1 MVKTKNRE
9 IKDSFKFDINSYRK
23 EKHKYEPSNI
33 CEMPIK
39 WNRAENFNVYDDK
52 GNKWID
58 TTSGIFVANA
68 GHSNPKIKDAIKNQL
83 DKNLMFAYQ
92 YNTDLRYQFVQKLLD
107 ISPNHFDKVV
117 LLNSGSEA
125 TDAAYRLIKLWAK
138 KNNKKYII
146 TFTGSYHGR
155 VLGSDL
161 LCGNKNST
169 DWANINDND
178 IVFLEFPYEEQ
189 ELNLDDLPPIDEIA
203 AFFMETYQGWGACFY
218 PQQYIDRLY
227 KISRDNNILF
237 CFDEV
242 QAGFYRMGTLYG
254 YQTYGNYEPDI
265 ITVGK
270 GLTSSLPLS
279 AVISKKE
286 IIDCDSSANLSS
298 THAGNTVCC
307 AAGLANLEF
316 LTEESF
322 QNELREKCEYFEAK
336 CNSLLKYNIVKKVNV
351 RGLIAGIILDDVDTT
366 SKIVESCIRQGIL
379 VMSTKRESI
388 KLGPPLTITLEA
400 LKEVFE
406 VLETYIWS
414 NTK

>member
-9 IKDSFKFDINSYRK
+9 ITDSFLFDIDSYRK

-39 WNRAENFNVYDDK
+39 WSRAENFNVYDDK

-58 TTSGIFVANA
+58 TTSGIFVANS
-68 GHSNPKIKDAIKNQL
+68 GHSNPKIKKAIKNQL
-83 DKNLMFAYQ
+83 DNNLMFAYQ
-92 YNTDLRYQFVQKLLD
+92 YNTDIRYKFVEKLLD
-107 ISPNHFDKVV
+107 ISPNHFDKLV

-138 KNNKKYII
+138 KNKKKYIV

-161 LCGNKNST
+161 MGGNKNST
-169 DWANINDND
+169 DWSNMSDDEI
-178 IVFLEFPYEEQ
+178 IFLEFPYEEQ
-189 ELNLDDLPPIDEIA
+189 ELNLNDLPPLNEIA
-203 AFFMETYQGWGACFY
+203 AFFLETYQGWGACFY
-218 PQQYIDRLY
+218 PQRYIDKLY
-227 KISRDNNILF
+227 KISKENNILF

-242 QAGFYRMGTLYG
+242 QSGFYRMGTLYG
-254 YQTYGNYEPDI
+254 YQTYGNYEPDL

-279 AVISKKE
+279 AVISRKE
-286 IIDCDSSANLSS
+286 IIDIDSSANLSS

-322 QNELREKCEYFEAK
+322 QSELREKCEYFEAK
-336 CNSLLKYNIVKKVNV
+336 CNSLLKYDIVTKVNV
-351 RGLIAGIILDDVDTT
+351 RGMVAGIILDDVDTT
-366 SKIVESCIRQGIL
+366 SKIVEKCIMDGIL
-379 VMSTKRESI
+379 VMSTKRESV
-388 KLGPPLTITLEA
+388 KLGPPLTITLDA

-406 VLETYIWS
+406 VLETYIRS
-414 NTK
+414 NEE

>member
-9 IKDSFKFDINSYRK
+9 ITDSFLFDIDSYRK

-39 WNRAENFNVYDDK
+39 WDRAENFNVFDDK

-68 GHSNPKIKDAIKNQL
+68 GHSNPKIKEAIKNQL
-83 DKNLMFAYQ
+83 DKNLLFAYQ
-92 YNTDLRYQFVQKLLD
+92 YNTNIRYEFVEKLLK
-107 ISPNHFDKVV
+107 ISPNHFNKVV

-125 TDAAYRLIKLWAK
+125 TDATYRLIKGWAK
-138 KNNKKYII
+138 KNNKKYIV

-161 LCGNKNST
+161 MCGDKNST
-169 DWANINDND
+169 KWSNVVDDD
-178 IVFLEFPYEEQ
+178 IVFLDFPYEEQ
-189 ELNLDDLPPIDEIA
+189 ELNVDDLPPLNEIA
-203 AFFMETYQGWGACFY
+203 AFLLETYQGWGAWFY
-218 PQQYIDRLY
+218 PQKYIDKLY
-227 KISRDNNILF
+227 QVSKDNNILF

-279 AVISKKE
+279 AVISRDE
-286 IIDCDSSANLSS
+286 IIDIDSSTNLSS
-298 THAGNTVCC
+298 THAGNTLCC
-307 AAGLANLEF
+307 SAALANLEF
-316 LTEESF
+316 LTDDNFQKELEEKSKF
-322 QNELREKCEYFEAK
+322 VKNKCDELM
-336 CNSLLKYNIVKKVNV
+336 KYDVIKTINV
-351 RGLIAGIILDDVDTT
+351 RGLIVGIILKDTET
-366 SKIVESCIRQGIL
+366 TNRIVESCIKDGVL
-379 VMSTKRESI
+379 MMCTKRESI
-388 KLGPPLTITLEA
+388 KLGPPLTITIDALE
-400 LKEVFE
+400 EVFD
-406 VLETYIWS
+406 VLES
-414 NTK
+414 NIIKEIK

>member
-9 IKDSFKFDINSYRK
+9 ITDSFIFDIDSYKK

-39 WNRAENFNVYDDK
+39 WDRAENFNVYDDK

-68 GHSNPKIKDAIKNQL
+68 GHSNPKIKEAIKNQL

-92 YNTDLRYQFVQKLLD
+92 YNTNLRYKFVQKLLET
-107 ISPNHFDKVV
+107 SPPHFNKAV

-161 LCGNKNST
+161 LCGKKDST
-169 DWANINDND
+169 DWSNVSDDD
-178 IVFLEFPYEEQ
+178 IIFLEFPYDEQ
-189 ELNLDDLPPIDEIA
+189 DLNLDDLPPLNEIA
-203 AFFMETYQGWGACFY
+203 AFFLETYQGWGACFY
-218 PQQYIDRLY
+218 PQNYIDKMY
-227 KISRDNNILF
+227 QISRENNILF

-254 YQTYGNYEPDI
+254 YQTYGDYKPDL

-279 AVISKKE
+279 AVISTVDV
-286 IIDCDSSANLSS
+286 IDCDSSANLSS
-298 THAGNTVCC
+298 THAGNTLCC

-316 LTEESF
+316 LTSESF
-322 QNELREKCEYFEAK
+322 KNELQEKCKYFEDK
-336 CNSLLKYNIVKKVNV
+336 CNSLLKYDIVKKVNV
-351 RGLIAGIILDDVDTT
+351 RGLIAGIILDDVEIT
-366 SKIVESCIRQGIL
+366 SKIVESCIMNGIL

-388 KLGPPLTITLEA
+388 KLGPPLTITIEA
-400 LKEVFE
+400 LEEVFD
-406 VLETYIWS
+406 VLETYIRS